1 MNKAAYF
8 EHIRA
13 QLTGFTLQ
21 SERDITV
28 TRLGLSITLFFK
40 QGYTREKKERILVCY
55 RRFREMYGD
64 KLRFHSHEFKGMKKY
79 SAENIAKVE
88 QLILK
93 ADNGPFVGNK
103 ICGWYVSDAKN
114 AGEAPQYIMRYLDT
128 SEVDSNNANSYL
140 CLVLPW
146 DMLATDSGQT
156 EFNEWLA
163 FLCEQ
168 LNPDHGE
175 CGYTLVL
182 PFDYEIY
189 MPHEYQLAIRYP
201 AMQVNSNVF
210 IDAMYFSNAIR
221 SINWITLLSTRL
233 IKRLGGEQWVRKKL
247 SSYPDIVITEYNN
260 GLIIR
265 AGEYPDLTPLPASG
279 PESYFAINELI
290 RPIRYTLKDEGYS
303 LHTYGA
309 GHFTGKTSALWY
321 ARYDRGPLQ
330 VDPLMAGEP
339 ARVDGYWTTKG
350 REGLENIILQG
361 DIAPDVEGNTP
372 GTTVWR
378 LVRQIEHDDMKDL
391 NELEAWQNAGN
402 H

>member
-1 MNKAAYF
+1 MNKEAYF
-8 EHIRA
+8 EHIKA

-28 TRLGLSITLFFK
+28 TRLGLAITLFFK
-40 QGYTREKKERILVCY
+40 QGYTREKKERILACY

-64 KLRFHSHEFKGMKKY
+64 KLRFHTHEFDGLKKY
-79 SAENIAKVE
+79 SAENIEKVE

-103 ICGWYVSDAKN
+103 ICSWDVSDARN
-114 AGEAPQYIMRYLDT
+114 AHEAPQYWMHYI
-128 SEVDSNNANSYL
+128 DSYEIANNKGSSYL

-146 DMLATDSGQT
+146 DVLTTDKGQK
-156 EFNEWLA
+156 EFDEWLT
-163 FLCEQ
+163 FLCKQ

-175 CGYTLVL
+175 CGYTFVL
-182 PFDYEIY
+182 PRDYHEY
-189 MPHEYQLAIRYP
+189 MPQEYQLAIRYP
-201 AMQVNSNVF
+201 AIQVNSNIHMDV
-210 IDAMYFSNAIR
+210 IDYFNSIR
-221 SINWITLLSTRL
+221 SIGWITLLSNRF

-247 SSYPDIVITEYNN
+247 SIHPDIAITKYSN
-260 GLIIR
+260 GLIIKID
-265 AGEYPDLTPLPASG
+265 EYPDLTQLPACVS
-279 PESYFAINELI
+279 ESYLFINELI
-290 RPIRYTLKDEGYS
+290 RPIRYVMKEGDS
-303 LHTYGA
+303 LHTYGE
-309 GHFTGKTSALWY
+309 GHFTGKTSTLWY

-330 VDPLMAGEP
+330 VEPLMAGEP

-361 DIAPDVEGNTP
+361 DIAPDVEGNAP

-391 NELEAWQNAGN
+391 KELEAQQNAG
-402 H
+402 HH

>member
-1 MNKAAYF
+1 MNKEAYF
-8 EHIRA
+8 EHIKA

-28 TRLGLSITLFFK
+28 TRLGLAITLIFK
-40 QGYTREKKERILVCY
+40 QGYTREIKERTLACY

-64 KLRFHSHEFKGMKKY
+64 KLRFHTHEFDGMKKY
-79 SAENIAKVE
+79 SAENIEKVE

-93 ADNGPFVGNK
+93 ADNGMFVGNK
-103 ICGWYVSDAKN
+103 ICGWYVSDAKKAN
-114 AGEAPQYIMRYLDT
+114 DAPQYIMRYLDT
-128 SEVDSNNANSYL
+128 WETAGNKASSYL

-146 DMLATDSGQT
+146 DQLATEKGKA
-156 EFNEWLA
+156 EFNDWLT

-182 PFDYEIY
+182 PRDYEIY
-189 MPHEYQLAIRYP
+189 MPQEYQLANRYP
-201 AMQVNSNVF
+201 AMQVNSNIF
-210 IDAMYFSNAIR
+210 IDAMYFFNSIR
-221 SINWITLLSTRL
+221 SINWITLLSTRF
-233 IKRLGGEQWVRKKL
+233 IKRLGGEQWVRKTL
-247 SSYPDIVITEYNN
+247 SSYPDITITEYGN

-265 AGEYPDLTPLPASG
+265 AGEYPDLTPLPANG

-290 RPIRYTLKDEGYS
+290 RPIRYTLNHEGYS
-303 LHTYGA
+303 LHTYGE
-309 GHFTGKTSALWY
+309 GHFTKKTSALWY
-321 ARYDRGPLQ
+321 ARYDQGPLQ
-330 VDPLMAGEP
+330 VEPLIAGEP

-350 REGLENIILQG
+350 REGLENVILQG
-361 DIAPDVEGNTP
+361 DIAPDIEGNAP

-378 LVRQIEHDDMKDL
+378 LVRQINHDDDKDL
-391 NELEAWQNAGN
+391 RELEAQQNAGN